1 MEVTGVAQVIAL
13 NETSQPNEKYS
24 SCSGYEGQWPGSISC
39 ITHKHML
46 SCSLPHSC
54 VGLPLQCRRASHL
67 SLSLSDVWLRSAL
80 MAHVTNGSRQRVLTV
95 GSVMD
100 ADGRIRW
107 AFGNIVGRE
116 IIFELLGI

>member
-1 MEVTGVAQVIAL
+1 MAWFHFL
-13 NETSQPNEKYS
+13 HY
-24 SCSGYEGQWPGSISC
+24 
-39 ITHKHML
+39 THTHAT
-46 SCSLPHSC
+46 CSLLHSC

-80 MAHVTNGSRQRVLTV
+80 MAHLTNGSRQRVLTV

-100 ADGRIRW
+100 DDGRIRL